1 MHGSP
6 FISEGIGKGGGAAE
20 TAMSL
25 TQEMSNGWVG
35 NLISTGV
42 TMLGGVVKHGGGRNV
57 GAPVVVG
64 ISWRLF
70 LAGGEVETSLELL
83 RRFLSGL
90 GEAEVVVIVDE
101 LFEEVEVVEKYVG
114 NEGKSSVAAAT
125 AAAGWVGGA
134 AAHG

>member
-1 MHGSP
+1 
-6 FISEGIGKGGGAAE
+6 
-20 TAMSL
+20 
-25 TQEMSNGWVG
+25 
-35 NLISTGV
+35 
-42 TMLGGVVKHGGGRNV
+42 MLGGVVKHGGGRKV
-57 GAPVVVG
+57 GVPVVVG

-70 LAGGEVETSLELL
+70 LIGGEVEISLELL

-134 AAHG
+134 AAAAHG